1 VERAA
6 GAVVF
11 AGFFEFYT
19 AIDHIDYVEAVEQV
33 VNKTLGN

>member
-11 AGFFEFYT
+11 ACLFKLYA
-19 AIDHIDYVEAVEQV
+19 AIDDLNDIEAIQ
-33 VNKTLGN
+33 